1 MPISEDDEADK
12 RDERDKRDKRDKRDD
27 DRIRMAERALR
38 RGAEVSSGFV
48 EESAHAPP
56 KKPPPLPPSPPRQ

>member
-1 MPISEDDEADK
+1 MPISEDDDVDK
-12 RDERDKRDKRDKRDD
+12 RDERDKRDD
-27 DRIRMAERALR
+27 DRIRMAERVLR

>member
-12 RDERDKRDKRDKRDD
+12 RDERDKRDD
-27 DRIRMAERALR
+27 DRIRMAERVLR

-56 KKPPPLPPSPPRQ
+56 KKPPPSPPPHRGNKEVV